1 MRNIINKITEK
12 CGKCISYLR
21 FDDTNP
27 HFQLRLLLTAAVI
40 IAVLQIFCV
49 SAINLDNVTIP
60 DFNYGT
66 YTQYWFHPN
75 TTEFDG
81 FGFAYSLV
89 APFTT
94 LLGAWFFVIM
104 WSAIIY
110 RSYERTGNITMP
122 IVLGLLTST
131 VWGVLIPQEAIMVW
145 TVMFGIGIAALV
157 AKYMLDR

>member
-1 MRNIINKITEK
+1 MENIRNRIAEICDNH
-12 CGKCISYLR
+12 R
-21 FDDTNP
+21 FQLNYEDVNP
-27 HFQLRLLLTAAVI
+27 HFQLRILLTAVI
-40 IAVLQIFCV
+40 IMAVLQIFCV
-49 SAINLDNVTIP
+49 SALNLDNLSVP

-66 YTQYWFHPN
+66 YTQYWFHPD
-75 TTEFDG
+75 THEFDG
-81 FGFAYSLV
+81 FGFAYSLI

-94 LLGAWFFVIM
+94 IFGAWFFVIM

-131 VWGVLIPQEAIMVW
+131 VWGVLIPQEAVMVW

>member
-1 MRNIINKITEK
+1 MENLKDTFTEICK
-12 CGKCISYLR
+12 KYMSHLR
-21 FDDTNP
+21 FDDANP
-27 HFQLRLLLTAAVI
+27 HLQLRLLLVAVI
-40 IAVLQIFCV
+40 IMAVLQIICV
-49 SAINLDNVTIP
+49 SAINLENITIP

-66 YTQYWFHPN
+66 YTQYWFHPD
-75 TTEFDG
+75 THAFDG
-81 FGFAYSLV
+81 FGFAYSLI

-94 LLGAWFFVIM
+94 IFGAWFFVIM

-131 VWGVLIPQEAIMVW
+131 IWGVLIPQEAVMVW